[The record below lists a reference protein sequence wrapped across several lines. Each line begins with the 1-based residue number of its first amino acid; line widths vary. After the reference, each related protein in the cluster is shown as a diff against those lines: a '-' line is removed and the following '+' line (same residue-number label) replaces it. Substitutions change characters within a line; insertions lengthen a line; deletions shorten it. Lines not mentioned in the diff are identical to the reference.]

1 MMIEIKKS
9 IKPIKY
15 ENAISFLEKR
25 LDEIHAKE
33 RDELIWILEHKE
45 VFTAGSSTPKEFNEE
60 KINNIEV
67 HKVNRGGKITYHGP
81 GQLIIYPLINIKA
94 RNMNIIDYINVIED
108 ICIGVFNNNQIELI
122 RKKEKNRGLWVKS
135 AKGSRKII
143 FIGLRYSRGVIH
155 HGLSINFN
163 NDLDKFRKINPC
175 GLDGREISSLEELGI
190 NYDKD
195 KIIKELKER
204 FIQKFDLNLI

>member
-1 MMIEIKKS
+1 MSKIKQLKGYVNYSEILEKMKKTVKKVS
-9 IKPIKY
+9 ENIKY
-15 ENAISFLEKR
+15 E
-25 LDEIHAKE
+25 EI
-33 RDELIWILEHKE
+33 WFLEHKE

-155 HGLSINFN
+155 HGLSINFH
-163 NDLDKFRKINPC
+163 NDLEKFRKINPC

>member
-1 MMIEIKKS
+1 MSKIKQLKGYVNYSEILDKMEKTVKKVS
-9 IKPIKY
+9 ENIKY
-15 ENAISFLEKR
+15 E
-25 LDEIHAKE
+25 EI
-33 RDELIWILEHKE
+33 WFLEHKE

-94 RNMNIIDYINVIED
+94 RNMNIIDYINIIED
-108 ICIGVFNNNQIELI
+108 ICIDVFNNNQIELT

-155 HGLSINFN
+155 HGLSINFH
-163 NDLDKFRKINPC
+163 NDLEKFRKINPC

>member
-1 MMIEIKKS
+1 MSKIKQLKGYVNYSEILDKMEKTVKKVS
-9 IKPIKY
+9 ENIKY
-15 ENAISFLEKR
+15 E
-25 LDEIHAKE
+25 EI
-33 RDELIWILEHKE
+33 WFLEHKE
-45 VFTAGSSTPKEFNEE
+45 VFTAGSSTPKEFNEK

-81 GQLIIYPLINIKA
+81 GQLIIYPLINIKT

-143 FIGLRYSRGVIH
+143 FICLRYSRGVIH
-155 HGLSINFN
+155 HGLSINFH
-163 NDLDKFRKINPC
+163 NDLEKFRKINPC

>member
-1 MMIEIKKS
+1 MSKIKQLKGYVNYSEILDKMEKTVKKVS
-9 IKPIKY
+9 ENIKY
-15 ENAISFLEKR
+15 E
-25 LDEIHAKE
+25 EI
-33 RDELIWILEHKE
+33 WFLEHKE

-94 RNMNIIDYINVIED
+94 RNINIIDYINVIED

-122 RKKEKNRGLWVKS
+122 RKKERNRGLWVKS

-155 HGLSINFN
+155 HGLSINFH
-163 NDLDKFRKINPC
+163 NDLEKFRKINPC

>member
-1 MMIEIKKS
+1 MSKIKQLKGYVNYSEILDKMEKTVKKVS
-9 IKPIKY
+9 ENIKY
-15 ENAISFLEKR
+15 E
-25 LDEIHAKE
+25 EI
-33 RDELIWILEHKE
+33 WFLEHKE
-45 VFTAGSSTPKEFNEE
+45 VFTAGSSTPKEFNEK

-155 HGLSINFN
+155 HGLSINFH
-163 NDLDKFRKINPC
+163 NDLEKFRKINPC

>member
-1 MMIEIKKS
+1 MSKIKQLKGYVNYSEILDKMEKTVKKVS
-9 IKPIKY
+9 ENIKY
-15 ENAISFLEKR
+15 E
-25 LDEIHAKE
+25 EI
-33 RDELIWILEHKE
+33 WFLEHKE

-155 HGLSINFN
+155 HGLSINFH
-163 NDLDKFRKINPC
+163 NDLEKFRKINPC

-190 NYDKD
+190 NYNKD

>member
-1 MMIEIKKS
+1 MSKIKQLKGYVNYSEILDKMEKTVKKVS
-9 IKPIKY
+9 ENIKY
-15 ENAISFLEKR
+15 E
-25 LDEIHAKE
+25 EI
-33 RDELIWILEHKE
+33 WFLEHKE

-155 HGLSINFN
+155 HGLSINFH
-163 NDLDKFRKINPC
+163 NDLEKFRKINPC
-175 GLDGREISSLEELGI
+175 GLDGREISSLEELGF

-195 KIIKELKER
+195 QIIKELKER

>member
-1 MMIEIKKS
+1 MSKIKQLKGYVNYSEILDKMEKTVKKVS
-9 IKPIKY
+9 ENIKY
-15 ENAISFLEKR
+15 E
-25 LDEIHAKE
+25 EI
-33 RDELIWILEHKE
+33 WFLEHKE

-108 ICIGVFNNNQIELI
+108 ICTGVFNNNQIELI

-163 NDLDKFRKINPC
+163 NDLEKFRKINPC
-175 GLDGREISSLEELGI
+175 GLNGKEISSLEELRI

>member
-1 MMIEIKKS
+1 MSKIKQLKGYVNYSEILDKMEKTVKKVS
-9 IKPIKY
+9 ENIKY
-15 ENAISFLEKR
+15 E
-25 LDEIHAKE
+25 EI
-33 RDELIWILEHKE
+33 WFLEHKE

-163 NDLDKFRKINPC
+163 NDLEKFRKINPC

>member
-1 MMIEIKKS
+1 MSKIKQLKGYVNYSEILDKMEKSVKKVS
-9 IKPIKY
+9 ENIKY
-15 ENAISFLEKR
+15 E
-25 LDEIHAKE
+25 EI
-33 RDELIWILEHKE
+33 WFLEHKE

-155 HGLSINFN
+155 HGLSINFH
-163 NDLDKFRKINPC
+163 NDLEKFRKINPC
-175 GLDGREISSLEELGI
+175 GLNGREISSLEELGI

>member
-1 MMIEIKKS
+1 MSKIKQLKGYVNYSEILDKMEKSVKKVS
-9 IKPIKY
+9 ENIKY
-15 ENAISFLEKR
+15 E
-25 LDEIHAKE
+25 EI
-33 RDELIWILEHKE
+33 WFLEHKE

-108 ICIGVFNNNQIELI
+108 ICIDVFNNNQIELT

-135 AKGSRKII
+135 VKGTRKII

-155 HGLSINFN
+155 HGLSINFH
-163 NDLDKFRKINPC
+163 NDLEKFRKINPC
-175 GLDGREISSLEELGI
+175 GLNGKEISSLEELRI

>member
-1 MMIEIKKS
+1 MSKIKQLKGYVNYSEILDKMEKTVKKVS
-9 IKPIKY
+9 ENIKY
-15 ENAISFLEKR
+15 E
-25 LDEIHAKE
+25 EI
-33 RDELIWILEHKE
+33 WFLEHKE

-155 HGLSINFN
+155 HGLSINFH
-163 NDLDKFRKINPC
+163 NDLEKFRKINPC
-175 GLDGREISSLEELGI
+175 GLDRREISSLKELGI

>member
-1 MMIEIKKS
+1 MSKIKQLKGYVNYSEILDKMEKTVKKVS
-9 IKPIKY
+9 ENIKY
-15 ENAISFLEKR
+15 E
-25 LDEIHAKE
+25 EI
-33 RDELIWILEHKE
+33 WFLEHKE

-60 KINNIEV
+60 KINNIEI

-190 NYDKD
+190 NYNKD

>member
-1 MMIEIKKS
+1 MSKIKQLKGYVNYSEILDKMEKTVKKVS
-9 IKPIKY
+9 ENIKY
-15 ENAISFLEKR
+15 E
-25 LDEIHAKE
+25 EI
-33 RDELIWILEHKE
+33 WFLEHKE

-122 RKKEKNRGLWVKS
+122 RKKEKNRGLWVKR

-143 FIGLRYSRGVIH
+143 FIGLRYSRGVIY
-155 HGLSINFN
+155 HGLSINFH
-163 NDLDKFRKINPC
+163 NDLEKFRKINPC
-175 GLDGREISSLEELGI
+175 GLDGKEISSLEELGI

>member
-1 MMIEIKKS
+1 MSKIKQLKGYVNYSEILDKMEKTVKKVS
-9 IKPIKY
+9 ENIKY
-15 ENAISFLEKR
+15 E
-25 LDEIHAKE
+25 EI
-33 RDELIWILEHKE
+33 WFLEHKE

-108 ICIGVFNNNQIELI
+108 ICIGVFNNNKIELI
-122 RKKEKNRGLWVKS
+122 RKKEKNRGLWVKG

-155 HGLSINFN
+155 HGLSINFH
-163 NDLDKFRKINPC
+163 NDLEKFRKINPC

>member
-1 MMIEIKKS
+1 MSKIKQLKGYVNYSEILDKMEKTVKKVS
-9 IKPIKY
+9 ENIKY
-15 ENAISFLEKR
+15 E
-25 LDEIHAKE
+25 EI
-33 RDELIWILEHKE
+33 WFLEHKE

-122 RKKEKNRGLWVKS
+122 KKKEKNRGLCVKS
-135 AKGSRKII
+135 TKGSRKII

-155 HGLSINFN
+155 HGLSINFH
-163 NDLDKFRKINPC
+163 NDLEKFRKINPC

>member
-1 MMIEIKKS
+1 MSKIKQLKGYVNYSEILDKMEKTVKKVS
-9 IKPIKY
+9 ENIKY
-15 ENAISFLEKR
+15 E
-25 LDEIHAKE
+25 EI
-33 RDELIWILEHKE
+33 WFLEHKE

-81 GQLIIYPLINIKA
+81 GQLIIYPLINIKV

-155 HGLSINFN
+155 HGLSINFH
-163 NDLDKFRKINPC
+163 NDLEKFRKINPC

-190 NYDKD
+190 NYNKD

>member
-1 MMIEIKKS
+1 MSKIKQLKGYVNYSEILDKMEESVKKIS
-9 IKPIKY
+9 ENIKY
-15 ENAISFLEKR
+15 E
-25 LDEIHAKE
+25 EI
-33 RDELIWILEHKE
+33 WFLEHKE

-108 ICIGVFNNNQIELI
+108 ICIDVFNNNQIELT

-135 AKGSRKII
+135 AKGTRKII

-155 HGLSINFN
+155 HGLSINFH
-163 NDLDKFRKINPC
+163 NDLEKFRKINPC

-190 NYDKD
+190 NYDKN
-195 KIIKELKER
+195 KIIKELKEK
-204 FIQKFDLNLI
+204 FIQKFDLNQI

>member
-1 MMIEIKKS
+1 MSKIKQLKGYVNYSEILDKMEKTVKKVS
-9 IKPIKY
+9 ENIKY
-15 ENAISFLEKR
+15 E
-25 LDEIHAKE
+25 EI
-33 RDELIWILEHKE
+33 WFLEHKE
-45 VFTAGSSTPKEFNEE
+45 IFTAGSSTPKEFNEE

-155 HGLSINFN
+155 HGLSINFH
-163 NDLDKFRKINPC
+163 NDLEKFRKINPC
-175 GLDGREISSLEELGI
+175 GLDGREISSLEELRI

>member
-1 MMIEIKKS
+1 MSKIKQLKGYVNYSEILDKMEKTVKKVS
-9 IKPIKY
+9 ENIKY
-15 ENAISFLEKR
+15 E
-25 LDEIHAKE
+25 EI
-33 RDELIWILEHKE
+33 WFLEHKE

-81 GQLIIYPLINIKA
+81 GQLIIYPLINIKT

-155 HGLSINFN
+155 HGLSINFH
-163 NDLDKFRKINPC
+163 NDLEKFRKINPC

-195 KIIKELKER
+195 KFIKELKER

>member
-1 MMIEIKKS
+1 MSKIKQLKGYVNYSEILDKMEKTVKKVS
-9 IKPIKY
+9 ENIKY
-15 ENAISFLEKR
+15 E
-25 LDEIHAKE
+25 EI
-33 RDELIWILEHKE
+33 WFLEHKE
-45 VFTAGSSTPKEFNEE
+45 VFTAGSSTPKEFNKE

-155 HGLSINFN
+155 HGLSINFH
-163 NDLDKFRKINPC
+163 NDLEKFRKINPC
-175 GLDGREISSLEELGI
+175 GLDGKEISSLEELRI

>member
-1 MMIEIKKS
+1 MSKIKQLKGYVNYSEILDKMEKTVKKVS
-9 IKPIKY
+9 ENIKY
-15 ENAISFLEKR
+15 E
-25 LDEIHAKE
+25 EI
-33 RDELIWILEHKE
+33 WFLEHKE

-155 HGLSINFN
+155 HGLSINFH
-163 NDLDKFRKINPC
+163 NDLEKFRKINPC

-190 NYDKD
+190 NYNKD
-195 KIIKELKER
+195 KIIKELKEK

>member
-1 MMIEIKKS
+1 MSKIKQLKGYVNYSEILDKMEKTVKKVS
-9 IKPIKY
+9 ENIKY
-15 ENAISFLEKR
+15 E
-25 LDEIHAKE
+25 EI
-33 RDELIWILEHKE
+33 WFLEHKE

-163 NDLDKFRKINPC
+163 NDLEKFRKIDPC
-175 GLDGREISSLEELGI
+175 GLDGREISSLKELGI

-195 KIIKELKER
+195 KIIKELKDR

>member
-1 MMIEIKKS
+1 MSKIKQLKGYVNYSEILDKMEKTVKKVS
-9 IKPIKY
+9 ENIKY
-15 ENAISFLEKR
+15 E
-25 LDEIHAKE
+25 EI
-33 RDELIWILEHKE
+33 WFLEHKE

-81 GQLIIYPLINIKA
+81 GQLIIYPLINIKT

>member
-1 MMIEIKKS
+1 MSKIKQLKGYVNYSEILDKMEKTVKKVS
-9 IKPIKY
+9 ENIKY
-15 ENAISFLEKR
+15 E
-25 LDEIHAKE
+25 EI
-33 RDELIWILEHKE
+33 WFLEHKE
-45 VFTAGSSTPKEFNEE
+45 VFTAGSSTPKEFNEK

-94 RNMNIIDYINVIED
+94 RKMNIIDYINVIED

-122 RKKEKNRGLWVKS
+122 RKKERNRGLWVKS

-155 HGLSINFN
+155 HGLSINFH
-163 NDLDKFRKINPC
+163 NDLEKFRKINPC
-175 GLDGREISSLEELGI
+175 GLDGREISSLEELRI

>member
-1 MMIEIKKS
+1 MSKIKQLKGYVNYSEILDKMQKSVKKVYEN
-9 IKPIKY
+9 IKY
-15 ENAISFLEKR
+15 E
-25 LDEIHAKE
+25 EI
-33 RDELIWILEHKE
+33 WFLEHKE

-94 RNMNIIDYINVIED
+94 RNMNIIDYINIIED

-135 AKGSRKII
+135 AKSSRKII
-143 FIGLRYSRGVIH
+143 FIGLRYSRGVIY
-155 HGLSINFN
+155 HGLSINFH
-163 NDLDKFRKINPC
+163 NDLEKFRKINPC

>member
-1 MMIEIKKS
+1 MSKIKQLKGYVNYSEILDKMEKTVKKVS
-9 IKPIKY
+9 ENIKY
-15 ENAISFLEKR
+15 E
-25 LDEIHAKE
+25 EI
-33 RDELIWILEHKE
+33 WFLEHKE

-81 GQLIIYPLINIKA
+81 GQLIIYPLINIKV

-155 HGLSINFN
+155 HGLSINFH
-163 NDLDKFRKINPC
+163 NDLEKFRKINPC

>member
-1 MMIEIKKS
+1 MSKIKQLKGYVNYSEILDKMQKSVKKVS
-9 IKPIKY
+9 ENIKY
-15 ENAISFLEKR
+15 E
-25 LDEIHAKE
+25 EI
-33 RDELIWILEHKE
+33 WFLEHKE

-155 HGLSINFN
+155 HGLSINFH
-163 NDLDKFRKINPC
+163 NDLEKFRKINPC

>member
-1 MMIEIKKS
+1 MSKIKQLKGYVNYSEILDKMEKTVKKVS
-9 IKPIKY
+9 ENIKY
-15 ENAISFLEKR
+15 EEIWFLEH
-25 LDEIHAKE
+25 E
-33 RDELIWILEHKE
+33 E

-135 AKGSRKII
+135 VKGSRKII

-155 HGLSINFN
+155 HGLSINFH
-163 NDLDKFRKINPC
+163 NDLEKFRKINPC
-175 GLDGREISSLEELGI
+175 GLDGREISSLEELRI

-195 KIIKELKER
+195 KIIKELKDK

>member
-1 MMIEIKKS
+1 MSKIKQLKGYVNYSEILDKMEKTVKKVS
-9 IKPIKY
+9 ENIKY
-15 ENAISFLEKR
+15 E
-25 LDEIHAKE
+25 EI
-33 RDELIWILEHKE
+33 WFLEHKE

-155 HGLSINFN
+155 HGLSINFH
-163 NDLDKFRKINPC
+163 NDLEKFRKINPC
-175 GLDGREISSLEELGI
+175 GLDGREISSLEELRI

-195 KIIKELKER
+195 KIIKELKEK

>member
-1 MMIEIKKS
+1 MSKIKQLKGYVNYSEILDKMQKSVKKVS
-9 IKPIKY
+9 ENIKY
-15 ENAISFLEKR
+15 E
-25 LDEIHAKE
+25 EI
-33 RDELIWILEHKE
+33 WFLEHKE

-122 RKKEKNRGLWVKS
+122 RKKEKNRGLWVKG

-155 HGLSINFN
+155 HGLSINFH
-163 NDLDKFRKINPC
+163 NDLEKFRKINPC

>member
-1 MMIEIKKS
+1 MSKIKQLKGYVNYSEILDKMEKTVKKVS
-9 IKPIKY
+9 ENIKY
-15 ENAISFLEKR
+15 E
-25 LDEIHAKE
+25 EI
-33 RDELIWILEHKE
+33 WFLEHKE

-143 FIGLRYSRGVIH
+143 FIGLRYSRGVIY
-155 HGLSINFN
+155 HGLSINFH
-163 NDLDKFRKINPC
+163 NDLEKFRKINPC